1 MKTTAHT
8 ANTRECKTT
17 RFATVLSCILSEPLV
32 FCYALLVPLFIRDL
46 KATTLQISLLI
57 TLHPLISLIAMYWSD
72 FSSKLS
78 HKLLKRVNIGHA
90 LAKLP
95 WLLTPFV
102 SSPWALIA
110 IAAIYKLF
118 SSGSM
123 PGWNEVMR
131 IKLSSDIRHKT
142 FAFGMAGAY
151 AVALGLTLWL
161 APNFSSIWK
170 WAFFFSALVGLIAI
184 PFQAAIDMPKRAVRT
199 KKTAKAPLRKRLFG
213 PWEKALN
220 VLKEDRPFRS
230 LQTRIMLFGIAM
242 MIAHPATA
250 IYFVKTL
257 GLNYFQISFL
267 FVVCKGCG
275 SLVSSQAWGRLMN
288 KIPMERFA
296 TITFILFALFIGLLP
311 LGSFSYFVLPA
322 AYFIRGVTQSAVHLL
337 WHLSGPYYSGPKESA
352 SYSSVNLMLLGL
364 RGLFAPALGAALCL
378 LITPLGA
385 LGLSSMLCI
394 SAARYGKKGRL
405 ESKGIAEKK
414 LIT

>member
-1 MKTTAHT
+1 MISNATQAAK
-8 ANTRECKTT
+8 RECKTT
-17 RFATVLSCILSEPLV
+17 RFATILSCILSEPLV

-46 KATTLQISLLI
+46 KASTFQISLLV
-57 TLHPLISLIAMYWSD
+57 TLHPLISLIAMYWSN

-90 LAKLP
+90 LSKLP

-110 IAAIYKLF
+110 IAATYKLF

-161 APNFSSIWK
+161 APNFSAIWR
-170 WAFFFSALVGLIAI
+170 WAFFFSALVGLLAI
-184 PFQAAIDMPKRAVRT
+184 PFQAAIDMPKPSGGESKT
-199 KKTAKAPLRKRLFG
+199 KKEPLKNRLMQPWAKATKVLR
-213 PWEKALN
+213 
-220 VLKEDRPFRS
+220 EDRAFRS

-242 MIAHPATA
+242 MMAHPATA

-257 GLNYFQISFL
+257 SLSYFQISFL
-267 FVVCKGCG
+267 FAVCKGCG

-288 KIPMERFA
+288 RIPMDRFA
-296 TITFILFALFIGLLP
+296 TITFVLFALFIALLP
-311 LGSFSYFVLPA
+311 LGALSYIVLPL
-322 AYFIRGVTQSAVHLL
+322 AYFLRGVTQSAVHLL

-378 LITPLGA
+378 LISPLGT
-385 LGLSSMLCI
+385 LGLSSLLCV
-394 SAARYGKKGRL
+394 SAARFGKRSSIK
-405 ESKGIAEKK
+405 SKGVAENK

>member
-1 MKTTAHT
+1 MKSNAEQV
-8 ANTRECKTT
+8 NGKGCKTT
-17 RFATVLSCILSEPLV
+17 RFATILSCILSEPLV

-46 KATTLQISLLI
+46 KASTLQISVLI

-72 FSSKLS
+72 YSSKLS
-78 HKLLKRVNIGHA
+78 HRLLQRVNIGHA
-90 LAKLP
+90 LSKLP
-95 WLLTPFV
+95 WLLTPFI
-102 SSPWALIA
+102 SGPWELIA

-131 IKLSSDIRHKT
+131 IKLSSDVRHKT
-142 FAFGMAGAY
+142 FALGMAGAY

-161 APNFSSIWK
+161 APDFSSIWR

-184 PFQAAIDMPKRAVRT
+184 PFQAAIDMPKRTNAPVSE
-199 KKTAKAPLRKRLFG
+199 KKEPLRNRLVQ
-213 PWEKALN
+213 PWTKALK
-220 VLKEDRPFRS
+220 VLKEDRPFKT

-242 MIAHPATA
+242 MVAHPATA

-257 GLNYFQISFL
+257 GLSYFQISFL
-267 FVVCKGCG
+267 FAVCKGCG

-296 TITFILFALFIGLLP
+296 TITFTLFALFIALLP
-311 LGSFSYFVLPA
+311 LGALSYIVLPL
-322 AYFIRGVTQSAVHLL
+322 AYFLRGVTQSAVHLL

-352 SYSSVNLMLLGL
+352 SYSSVNLMLLGI
-364 RGLFAPALGAALCL
+364 RGLFAPALGAGLCL
-378 LITPLGA
+378 VVTPLGV
-385 LGLSSMLCI
+385 LGLSSLLCI
-394 SAARYGKKGRL
+394 SAARYGKRGFLKFKGVD
-405 ESKGIAEKK
+405 ENK